1 MRVFLDG
8 NKVFW
13 VQGTLRKPSGTISSH
28 FEGIW
33 KNRKKSWIFKFFRLK
48 VKEFLYCWKTWKSN
62 FFSISSNPSKCEE
75 MVPDGFRSVPW
86 TQNILFPSRN
96 TLTIYQKKIS
106 KPILGPWEAD
116 FWNSNFHQF
125 KAAGL
130 MKKWTDLNF
139 IAL

>member
-13 VQGTLRKPSGTISSH
+13 VQGTLRKLSGTISSH

-33 KNRKKSWIFKFFRLK
+33 RNRKKSWIFKFFRLK

-62 FFSISSNPSKCEE
+62 FFFDFFKSFKVWRNGSRWLPKCSLNSKHFISIPKHPNNLSE
-75 MVPDGFRSVPW
+75 
-86 TQNILFPSRN
+86 
-96 TLTIYQKKIS
+96 KIS

>member
-33 KNRKKSWIFKFFRLK
+33 RNRKKSWIFKFFRLK

-96 TLTIYQKKIS
+96 TLTIYQKKFQNR
-106 KPILGPWEAD
+106 
-116 FWNSNFHQF
+116 FWGLEKLIFEISNFHQF